1 MDPQRPPG
9 WASATPAQQQQ
20 YIQQYQ
26 YQQYQQYQQ
35 QQQQQQQQAQQNH
48 QQHDQA
54 SPQQQGQ
61 PQQQQ
66 QPQQAQQYQ
75 QTQQPQQQQQQQGQ
89 YFWTPL
95 FEPDGTPED
104 IFEALMKA
112 FFSVLDQQNTGYM
125 APEVLSSFLDVQG
138 FRLNDNIWKSNHRQM
153 PPPFHPVDNADFELK
168 AAYEA
173 WYFEHRVVSRAPDR
187 PLLPGGGMPHLTP
200 AGFTSYM
207 AVESAGDPELA
218 FRGINAALRAYG
230 VWAEM
235 GPLPREMLPAMMP
248 PQIKARMDQAALRS
262 RAAAEQRIAS
272 QQAYEQMAAEGRRGP
287 QDLAADPRYAH
298 RRY

>member
-1 MDPQRPPG
+1 M
-9 WASATPAQQQQ
+9 
-20 YIQQYQ
+20 
-26 YQQYQQYQQ
+26 
-35 QQQQQQQQAQQNH
+35 
-48 QQHDQA
+48 
-54 SPQQQGQ
+54 
-61 PQQQQ
+61 
-66 QPQQAQQYQ
+66 
-75 QTQQPQQQQQQQGQ
+75 
-89 YFWTPL
+89 FK
-95 FEPDGTPED
+95 PDGTPEE

-112 FFSVLDQQNTGYM
+112 FFAVLDQQNTGYM

-168 AAYEA
+168 TAFEA

-218 FRGINAALRAYG
+218 FRGINAALRTYG
-230 VWAEM
+230 IWAEM
-235 GPLPREMLPAMMP
+235 GPLPREMLPATMP
-248 PQIKARMDQAALRS
+248 PQIKARMDQAAARS
-262 RAAAEQRIAS
+262 RSAAEQRIAS
-272 QQAYEQMAAEGRRGP
+272 QQAYEQMAAARGS
-287 QDLAADPRYAH
+287 QDLAGDPRYAY